1 MIKHKA
7 WIMIIFISMGVVL
20 VGCGND
26 SSTSSLTKAPQ
37 SENIKQEKI
46 KKVLDKILPPGS
58 EYVTPKKANQ
68 KKSIFIEDIDKDGK
82 QEAIVLYIDMRENR
96 QVHLLTLK
104 DSNETWN
111 KVSDIA
117 TGDNYLDHFSLED
130 INNDGKK
137 EVIIGTSISDS
148 KSKKHLDIYEWEEKG
163 LVKRVNLSYEDVDIA
178 DYNDDGKLDILI
190 INGEIKKSQYA
201 KMFSYEKGKLQL
213 RSIVKLDSDAYHENI
228 VSGKLA
234 DGRKALYIDSG
245 LGAHSMLT
253 EIVAYDKGKL
263 IKVGKENDPILFKA
277 YPLYSKDINN
287 DGIIE
292 VGGMYIPKGFEEAAM
307 AEIPFIHEYVDYLID
322 GTKQTIQERYVDG
335 GQHFYITIPVKWDH
349 KLTIKRIDKGVRL
362 ISNTDKKILFEVKW
376 TKKDSYISSKEKLG
390 ETKDTIFYSDVKE
403 DVTFLYNNFH
413 LLKDDF

>member
-1 MIKHKA
+1 MMKYKA

-20 VGCGND
+20 AGCGNVSD
-26 SSTSSLTKAPQ
+26 ANNLTKAPQ
-37 SENIKQEKI
+37 AESIKQEKI
-46 KKVLDKILPPGS
+46 KKVLDEILPPGS
-58 EYVTPKKANQ
+58 EYVAPKKSQQ
-68 KKSIFIEDIDKDGK
+68 KKSIFIEDINKDGK
-82 QEAIVLYIDMRENR
+82 QETVVLYIDMRENR
-96 QVHLLTLK
+96 QVHILTLK
-104 DSNETWN
+104 ESNETWN

-292 VGGMYIPKGFEEAAM
+292 VAGMYIPKGFEEAAM
-307 AEIPFIHEYVDYLID
+307 AEIPFIHEYVDYRID

>member
-20 VGCGND
+20 AGCGNISD
-26 SSTSSLTKAPQ
+26 ANNLTKAPQ
-37 SENIKQEKI
+37 AESIKQEKI
-46 KKVLDKILPPGS
+46 KKVLDEILPPGS

-82 QEAIVLYIDMRENR
+82 QEAIVLYIDMKENR
-96 QVHLLTLK
+96 QVHILTLK
-104 DSNETWN
+104 ESNETWN

-163 LVKRVNLSYEDVDIA
+163 LAKRVNLSYEDVDIA
-178 DYNDDGKLDILI
+178 DYNDDGKLDVLI
-190 INGEIKKSQYA
+190 IDGEIRKSQYA

-292 VGGMYIPKGFEEAAM
+292 VGGMYIPKGFEVAAM
-307 AEIPFIHEYVDYLID
+307 AEIPFIHEYVDYRID

-335 GQHFYITIPVKWDH
+335 GQHFYITIPAKWNH
-349 KLTIKRIDKGVRL
+349 KLTIKKIDKGVRL
-362 ISNTDKKILFEVKW
+362 ISNADKKILFEVKW
-376 TKKDSYISSKEKLG
+376 TKKDSYVSAKEKLG

>member
-1 MIKHKA
+1 MMKYKA

-20 VGCGND
+20 AGCGNVSD
-26 SSTSSLTKAPQ
+26 ANNLTKAPQ
-37 SENIKQEKI
+37 AESIKQEKI
-46 KKVLDKILPPGS
+46 KKVLDRILPPGS
-58 EYVTPKKANQ
+58 EYVASKKAEQ
-68 KKSIFIEDIDKDGK
+68 KKSIFIEDINKDGK
-82 QEAIVLYIDMRENR
+82 QEAVVLYIDMRENR
-96 QVHLLTLK
+96 QVHILTLK
-104 DSNETWN
+104 ESNETWN

-190 INGEIKKSQYA
+190 IDGEIRKSQYV
-201 KMFSYEKGKLQL
+201 KMYSYEKGKLQL
-213 RSIVKLDSDAYHENI
+213 RSLVKLHSDAYHENI

-292 VGGMYIPKGFEEAAM
+292 VGGMYIPKGFEAAAM
-307 AEIPFIHEYVDYLID
+307 AEIPFIHEYVDYRID

-335 GQHFYITIPVKWDH
+335 GQHFYITIPVKWNH

>member
-1 MIKHKA
+1 MMKYKA

-20 VGCGND
+20 AGCGNVSD
-26 SSTSSLTKAPQ
+26 ANNLTKAPQ
-37 SENIKQEKI
+37 AESIKQEKI
-46 KKVLDKILPPGS
+46 KKVLDEILPPGS
-58 EYVTPKKANQ
+58 EYVVPKKSEQ
-68 KKSIFIEDIDKDGK
+68 KKSIFIEDINKDGK
-82 QEAIVLYIDMRENR
+82 QETVVLYIDMRENR
-96 QVHLLTLK
+96 QVHILTLK
-104 DSNETWN
+104 ESNETWN

-117 TGDNYLDHFSLED
+117 TGDNYLDHFNLED

-213 RSIVKLDSDAYHENI
+213 RSIVKLDSDAYHENT

-234 DGRKALYIDSG
+234 DGRKALYIDSD

-292 VGGMYIPKGFEEAAM
+292 VAGMYIPKGFEEAAM
-307 AEIPFIHEYVDYLID
+307 AEIPFIHEYVDYRID

>member
-1 MIKHKA
+1 MKYKA

-20 VGCGND
+20 AGCGNVSD
-26 SSTSSLTKAPQ
+26 ANNLTKAPQ
-37 SENIKQEKI
+37 AESIKQEKI
-46 KKVLDKILPPGS
+46 KKVLDEILPPGS
-58 EYVTPKKANQ
+58 EYVVPKKSEQ
-68 KKSIFIEDIDKDGK
+68 KKSIFIEDINKDGK
-82 QEAIVLYIDMRENR
+82 QETVVLYIDMRENR
-96 QVHLLTLK
+96 QVHILTLK
-104 DSNETWN
+104 ESNETWN

-117 TGDNYLDHFSLED
+117 TGDNYLDHFNLED

-213 RSIVKLDSDAYHENI
+213 RSIVKLDSDAYHENT

-234 DGRKALYIDSG
+234 DGRKALYIDSD

-292 VGGMYIPKGFEEAAM
+292 VAGMYIPKGFEEAAM
-307 AEIPFIHEYVDYLID
+307 AEIPFIHEYVDYRID

>member
-1 MIKHKA
+1 MKHKA

>member
-20 VGCGND
+20 AGCGNISD
-26 SSTSSLTKAPQ
+26 ANNLTKAPQ
-37 SENIKQEKI
+37 AESIKQEKI

-82 QEAIVLYIDMRENR
+82 QEAIVLYIDMKENM

-104 DSNETWN
+104 ESNETWN

-148 KSKKHLDIYEWEEKG
+148 KSIKHLDIYEWEEKG
-163 LVKRVNLSYEDVDIA
+163 LVKRVNLSYEDADIA

-190 INGEIKKSQYA
+190 LDGEIGKSQYA
-201 KMFSYEKGKLQL
+201 KMFNYEKGKLQL
-213 RSIVKLDSDAYHENI
+213 CSIVKLDSDAYHENI

-263 IKVGKENDPILFKA
+263 IKVGKENDPSLFKA

-292 VGGMYIPKGFEEAAM
+292 VGGMYIPKGFEAAAM
-307 AEIPFIHEYVDYLID
+307 AEIPFIHEYVDYRID

-335 GQHFYITIPVKWDH
+335 GQHFYITIPAKWNH

>member
-1 MIKHKA
+1 MMKYKA

-20 VGCGND
+20 AGCGNVSD
-26 SSTSSLTKAPQ
+26 ANNLTKAPQ
-37 SENIKQEKI
+37 AESIKQEKI
-46 KKVLDKILPPGS
+46 KKVLDEILPPGS
-58 EYVTPKKANQ
+58 EYVAPKKSQQ
-68 KKSIFIEDIDKDGK
+68 KKSIFIEDINKDGK
-82 QEAIVLYIDMRENR
+82 QETVVLYIDMRENR
-96 QVHLLTLK
+96 QVHILTLK
-104 DSNETWN
+104 ESNETWN

-292 VGGMYIPKGFEEAAM
+292 VAGMYIPKGFEEAAM
-307 AEIPFIHEYVDYLID
+307 AEIPFIHEYVDYRID

-390 ETKDTIFYSDVKE
+390 ETKDSIFYSDVKE